1 MLAGGYMLG
10 LLFRANKREKEILK
24 SLRKLKTL
32 RVSERG
38 GMSIDSSE
46 VLASDSFVKASKR
59 AKNIVANG

>member
-1 MLAGGYMLG
+1 MLG

-46 VLASDSFVKASKR
+46 VLASDSFDQGQQKSEEYS
-59 AKNIVANG
+59 G